1 MLVKKYCAFG
11 CPVYTVYN
19 IQSSC
24 VEKKGVYMYIGH
36 TAELLLQEDIK
47 GRLLIHNISKNMTN
61 YICVCMWVCVYDI
74 KCNVRALRVSEPCL
88 SSCNQSTV
96 LLRFFFLLA

>member
-47 GRLLIHNISKNMTN
+47 RRLLIYNISKNMTN
-61 YICVCMWVCVYDI
+61 YICVCACGCVFMI
-74 KCNVRALRVSEPCL
+74 
-88 SSCNQSTV
+88 
-96 LLRFFFLLA
+96 